1 MNVYNT
7 QKEKLILKEYG
18 RNVQNLVKHL
28 NSIEDQEERNSKSET
43 LSHIMKQINVN
54 IKDAPEMEQK
64 LWDDIHIISDFSLEV
79 EGKFPKP
86 DREVVYK
93 KPNKVEYNTNEIT
106 FRHFGRNIELFVE
119 KAIALED
126 PEEKESAI
134 VHIGKLMKTFFYSYN
149 RDVID
154 DKVIYQNI
162 KKLSGNK
169 LEIDMEKVTEMNLFE
184 PQRKERRPD
193 RPESREG
200 ARRPNDNKNRNSNN
214 KGGSNNRRNF
224 KRGRN

>member
-1 MNVYNT
+1 MNEYNT

-18 RNVQNLVKHL
+18 RNVQNLVKYL
-28 NSIEDQEERNSKSET
+28 NSIEDKEERNSKSET

-64 LWDDIHIISDFSLEV
+64 LWDDIHIISDFSLDV

-86 DREVVYK
+86 DKEVVYK
-93 KPNKVEYNTNEIT
+93 KPNKVDYNTNEIT

-119 KAIALED
+119 KAVELED
-126 PEEKESAI
+126 PEEKEAAI
-134 VHIGKLMKTFFYSYN
+134 IHIGKLMKTFFYSYN

-162 KKLSGNK
+162 RRLSGNK
-169 LEIDMEKVTEMNLFE
+169 LEIDMEKVTEGNLFE
-184 PQRKERRPD
+184 PQRKERRPEHRD
-193 RPESREG
+193 NH
-200 ARRPNDNKNRNSNN
+200 RRSNDNKYRNN
-214 KGGSNNRRNF
+214 KGNNNRRNF